1 MTDFAKF
8 ITVHG
13 DDDTD
18 RLILSRDKWEGID
31 IPLAVNTILG
41 RRKMRHKVPQWFS
54 CNEIIYPSK
63 LCVEQCSSEVT
74 ARLKMEMIL
83 QYAGASHSGGDGIR
97 IADLTGGLGVDSFF
111 FATVSEKV
119 LYNEAD
125 PMLAEAAAHNFEA
138 LGLRN
143 IETCNFLVGED
154 GRDGENGRLRGAGN
168 EGGTAADCGA
178 SSSATVG
185 EILGDFGP
193 DVIYLDPARRSEN
206 RKVFLIEECKPDILA
221 LKESLLKAARFV
233 AVKLSPMADIT
244 MVLNRLG
251 RCCREIS
258 AISADGECKE
268 IIVLMDR
275 EYEGECIISA
285 RTQGAVFQFLKR
297 EEEEA
302 EATFV
307 KNIVISDCGESGQ
320 EDSGTELSEGKI
332 LLEPDKAL
340 MKTAPFKLLCSRFGI
355 AKLGV
360 STHYYLA
367 PLAGQ
372 LLLSREDSKEDYQLP
387 VRKVAS
393 DGALFR
399 SFRILKVLPFDK
411 RGIKAVRQEYP
422 DASVTARNFPLDSAA
437 LRKKLAV
444 GESDLIH
451 IFGLKVLERNCLI
464 VTERIL
470 FTSF

>member
-8 ITVHG
+8 ITVHE

-74 ARLKMEMIL
+74 AQLKMEMIL
-83 QYAGASHSGGDGIR
+83 QYAGASHSGGGGIR

-125 PMLAEAAAHNFEA
+125 PVLAEAAAHNFEA
-138 LGLRN
+138 LSLRN
-143 IETCNFLVGED
+143 IETCNFLVV
-154 GRDGENGRLRGAGN
+154 AGN

-221 LKESLLKAARFV
+221 LKESLLEAARFV

-268 IIVLMDR
+268 IVVLMDR
-275 EYEGECIISA
+275 EYDGECIISA

-307 KNIVISDCGESGQ
+307 KNIIISDCGESGQ
-320 EDSGTELSEGKI
+320 EDSGAELSEGKI

-360 STHYYLA
+360 STHYYLT

-372 LLLSREDSKEDYQLP
+372 LLLSRQDSEEDCQLP
-387 VRKVAS
+387 VRKVS
-393 DGALFR
+393 SGGALFR

-451 IFGLKVLERNCLI
+451 IFGLKVLESNCLI
-464 VTERIL
+464 VTERIP
-470 FTSF
+470 FTSS

>member
-63 LCVEQCSSEVT
+63 LCVEQCSSEAT

-83 QYAGASHSGGDGIR
+83 QYAGASHSGGEGIR

-125 PMLAEAAAHNFEA
+125 PVLAEAAAHNFEA

-143 IETCNFLVGED
+143 IETCNFLV
-154 GRDGENGRLRGAGN
+154 GAGN

-221 LKESLLKAARFV
+221 LKESLLEAARFV

-268 IIVLMDR
+268 IVVLMDR

-307 KNIVISDCGESGQ
+307 KNIIISDCGESGQ

-332 LLEPDKAL
+332 LLEPDKSL

-372 LLLSREDSKEDYQLP
+372 LLLSREDSEDDCQLP

-437 LRKKLAV
+437 LRKKLAI

-464 VTERIL
+464 VTEKIP

>member
-1 MTDFAKF
+1 
-8 ITVHG
+8 
-13 DDDTD
+13 
-18 RLILSRDKWEGID
+18 
-31 IPLAVNTILG
+31 
-41 RRKMRHKVPQWFS
+41 
-54 CNEIIYPSK
+54 
-63 LCVEQCSSEVT
+63 
-74 ARLKMEMIL
+74 
-83 QYAGASHSGGDGIR
+83 
-97 IADLTGGLGVDSFF
+97 
-111 FATVSEKV
+111 
-119 LYNEAD
+119 
-125 PMLAEAAAHNFEA
+125 
-138 LGLRN
+138 
-143 IETCNFLVGED
+143 
-154 GRDGENGRLRGAGN
+154 
-168 EGGTAADCGA
+168 
-178 SSSATVG
+178 
-185 EILGDFGP
+185 
-193 DVIYLDPARRSEN
+193 
-206 RKVFLIEECKPDILA
+206 
-221 LKESLLKAARFV
+221 
-233 AVKLSPMADIT
+233 

>member
-63 LCVEQCSSEVT
+63 LCVEQCSSEAT

-125 PMLAEAAAHNFEA
+125 PVLAEAAAHNFEA

-143 IETCNFLVGED
+143 IKTCNFLVV
-154 GRDGENGRLRGAGN
+154 AGN

-185 EILGDFGP
+185 EILGNFGP

-221 LKESLLKAARFV
+221 LKESLLEAARFV

-268 IIVLMDR
+268 IVVLMDR
-275 EYEGECIISA
+275 EYDGECIISA
-285 RTQGAVFQFLKR
+285 RTQGAIFQFLKK

-307 KNIVISDCGESGQ
+307 KNIIISDCGESGQ

-340 MKTAPFKLLCSRFGI
+340 MKTAPFKLLCSRYGI

-393 DGALFR
+393 DGALLR

-464 VTERIL
+464 VTERIP

>member
-8 ITVHG
+8 ITVHE

-83 QYAGASHSGGDGIR
+83 QYAGASHSGGEGIR

-125 PMLAEAAAHNFEA
+125 PVLAGAAAHNFEA

-143 IETCNFLVGED
+143 IETCNFLVV
-154 GRDGENGRLRGAGN
+154 AGN

-221 LKESLLKAARFV
+221 LKESLLEAARFV

-268 IIVLMDR
+268 IVVLMDR
-275 EYEGECIISA
+275 EYDGECVISA
-285 RTQGAVFQFLKR
+285 RTQGAVFQFLKK

-307 KNIVISDCGESGQ
+307 KNIIISDCGESGQ

-340 MKTAPFKLLCSRFGI
+340 MKTAPFKLLCSRYGI

-360 STHYYLA
+360 STHYYLT
-367 PLAGQ
+367 PLVGQ

-399 SFRILKVLPFDK
+399 PFRILKVLPFDK

-437 LRKKLAV
+437 LRKKLAI

-451 IFGLKVLERNCLI
+451 IFGLKVFERNCLI
-464 VTERIL
+464 VTEKIP